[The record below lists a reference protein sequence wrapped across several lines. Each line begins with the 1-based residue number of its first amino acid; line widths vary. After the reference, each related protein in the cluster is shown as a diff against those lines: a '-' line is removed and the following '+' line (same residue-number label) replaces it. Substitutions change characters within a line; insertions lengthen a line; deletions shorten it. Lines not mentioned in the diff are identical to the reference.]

1 MPVKPVNAIGI
12 GLIRATKINMFDWF
26 ASVAS
31 TFNKINKIYIVYIK
45 VFEFYLA
52 CLACLHRS
60 DKLIKFKKSFAW
72 LFSVYLCHE
81 ANLINRVE

>member
-1 MPVKPVNAIGI
+1 VKPVNAIGI
-12 GLIRATKINMFDWF
+12 GLIRANIINMFDWF

-31 TFNKINKIYIVYIK
+31 TFNKINKKYIVYIK

-72 LFSVYLCHE
+72 IFSVYFCHE
-81 ANLINRVE
+81 AKLVNGV